1 MALAMRKIP
10 VSTRMA
16 AFGAILSV
24 SVAFSISSVQAQ
36 IAETN
41 QPYAPSGYAF
51 DPNKDGSK
59 VVIGSQ
65 SEIERRADVY
75 EAENYRRQLE
85 AQVRREYL
93 SRFAIHDFNRP
104 FGSYNDY

>member
-1 MALAMRKIP
+1 MALIMREIP
-10 VSTRMA
+10 VSIRMA
-16 AFGAILSV
+16 VFGAILSV
-24 SVAFSISSVQAQ
+24 PAAFSISSAQAQ

-51 DPNKDGSK
+51 EPNKDGSK
-59 VVIGSQ
+59 VVVGSQ
-65 SEIERRADVY
+65 SEVERRADVY

-93 SRFAIHDFNRP
+93 RRFSAHDFNRP